1 MQIMTTVE
9 VDSTQALSRQP
20 QENPA
25 ALSANLIDAITRA
38 AKDPSVDVDKMSKLL
53 EMHMRMVAVAAEAS
67 FNQAF
72 ARLQPQ
78 LPRIAKRGLIG
89 RGTDREIAYARFEDI
104 CEVTLP
110 LLWREGFTVSFSERL
125 TAAGNMMEIVA
136 TFRHSDGHST
146 TSSAYTPLTDDSGG
160 KNKVQGGGSVYSYGQ
175 RYAYCKFL
183 NIVTE
188 NEDDDGTQAAMHPID
203 DKKVSEITD
212 IVTDLV
218 EKGKMSSDDVFLK
231 FMGVKRIEDILN
243 QDYKKATSALKQK
256 GKK

>member
-1 MQIMTTVE
+1 MTTTAE
-9 VDSTQALSRQP
+9 VVTP
-20 QENPA
+20 QSLTHQRPA
-25 ALSANLIDAITRA
+25 EMSSSLIEAITRA

-53 EMHMRMVAVAAEAS
+53 EMHMLMVAVAAEES

-78 LPRIAKRGLIG
+78 LPRVAKRGLIG
-89 RGTDREIAYARFEDI
+89 RGTDREIPYARFEDI

-125 TAAGNMMEIVA
+125 TPAGNMMEIVA
-136 TFRHSDGHST
+136 TFRHADGYST
-146 TSSAYTPLTDDSGG
+146 TGSAFTPLADDSGG

-183 NIVTE
+183 NIVME
-188 NEDDDGTQAAMHPID
+188 GEDDDGTQAAMHPID
-203 DKKVSEITD
+203 DKKVIEITD
-212 IVTDLV
+212 IVNDLV
-218 EKGKMSSDDVFLK
+218 ERGKMPSEDVFLK

-243 QDYKKATSALKQK
+243 RDYLKATSALKQK